1 MSSPLRLTLFSALML
16 AMPAVAFAQAGT
28 APTNST
34 AAPKAPAESQAAP
47 QSPRGA
53 QQPSAPSGCPYRDG
67 KLELIV

>member
-1 MSSPLRLTLFSALML
+1 MSSPLRLTLFSAAVL
-16 AMPAVAFAQAGT
+16 AMTVPAFAQAAT
-28 APTNST
+28 PPSST
-34 AAPKAPAESQAAP
+34 AAPKAPAESQAVP

>member
-1 MSSPLRLTLFSALML
+1 VL
-16 AMPAVAFAQAGT
+16 AMTGAALAQAGT
-28 APTNST
+28 APGST
-34 AAPKAPAESQAAP
+34 AAPKAPAESQAVP